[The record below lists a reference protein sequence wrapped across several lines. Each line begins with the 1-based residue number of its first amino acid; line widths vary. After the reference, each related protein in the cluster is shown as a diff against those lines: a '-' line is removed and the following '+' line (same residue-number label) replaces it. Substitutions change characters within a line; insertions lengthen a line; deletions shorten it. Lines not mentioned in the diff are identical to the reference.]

1 MDSFGEVIQT
11 YSRPRT
17 IWQCSISRTS
27 PKERGPAIER
37 PLRRLERHAETVVA
51 MGYSPERTQIL
62 PVTLRRFLPLWACGT
77 IVND

>member
-17 IWQCSISRTS
+17 IWRCNIARSGNRTAFAS
-27 PKERGPAIER
+27 LGA
-37 PLRRLERHAETVVA
+37 HAETVVA
-51 MGYSPERTQIL
+51 IGYSPERTQIL
-62 PVTLRRFLPLWACGT
+62 ALSRFAGFCRFGACGT